1 MDIVARA
8 AGSGFTALL
17 VFGRDFDG
25 GRRSL
30 VEVEEIGL
38 AVHRDDAVAVGR
50 LRIGSVIAPLK
61 GLHRVL
67 GRRDRRPGRQTF
79 ILGLEPLD
87 APEPE
92 ALKDRA
98 AGGKLG
104 ALDRKPEKL
113 FAFGFLARHE
123 IPGQG
128 HDVQPADSAN
138 CKNRSL
144 FDIAHELSSGSCTS
158 HSTNEHG
165 YVDTQPCLCL
175 NWLTILVL
183 TSIASARFFCRSLA
197 DIHLT
202 RYA

>member
-1 MDIVARA
+1 VSVGLRAGDAAVVMDIVARA

-17 VFGRDFDG
+17 VFGHDFDD

-61 GLHRVL
+61 RLHRVL

-79 ILGLEPLD
+79 ILGLEALD

-92 ALKDRA
+92 ALEDRA

-123 IPGQG
+123 IHASVTTLSP
-128 HDVQPADSAN
+128 P
-138 CKNRSL
+138 
-144 FDIAHELSSGSCTS
+144 IART
-158 HSTNEHG
+158 
-165 YVDTQPCLCL
+165 
-175 NWLTILVL
+175 
-183 TSIASARFFCRSLA
+183 AR
-197 DIHLT
+197 T
-202 RYA
+202 RPFLIFPNNYAP